1 MKERKKSIEDLLTMS
16 MCIDSWSLCLVA
28 SSFGSKTQSLLSLI
42 VEMQVVGGAEHM
54 VAKRS
59 YDPYPVSACM
69 LHALLLAFSLI
80 STLRCQLSR
89 AALFLRL
96 LLL

>member
-54 VAKRS
+54 VAKG
-59 YDPYPVSACM
+59 PMIPTLLVHACFM
-69 LHALLLAFSLI
+69 P
-80 STLRCQLSR
+80 CYWP
-89 AALFLRL
+89 FL
-96 LLL
+96 